1 MQTHQYRTNL
11 RCGACLEAIRPSFDR
26 EIGPGQWGVDLASPD
41 KVLTV
46 PEGVPPARVV
56 ALLEQAGYKS
66 LGEVEP
72 GADQW
77 AHAHRSPGPA
87 ALPEEEKPVTY
98 YPLALLILFLL
109 AGTALIQLRL
119 GQFDGVRAMA
129 DFMGL
134 FFVAFG
140 FFKLLDLPGF
150 ASTYQGYDLI
160 ARRFPAWGYVYPFVE
175 VSLGAAYL
183 LGWQPLVVNL
193 VTLVLLSVGA
203 VGVLRAQLDQKK
215 IRCACLGTVF
225 NLPMTTVSLA
235 EDVVMAAMA
244 GIMLLM

>member
-11 RCGACLEAIRPSFDR
+11 RCGACLEIIRPSFDR

-46 PEGVPPARVV
+46 PEAVPAARVA
-56 ALLEQAGYKS
+56 ALLEQAGYRS
-66 LGEVEP
+66 LGEVEVAHQ
-72 GADQW
+72 GAD
-77 AHAHRSPGPA
+77 APRSPEAMP
-87 ALPEEEKPVTY
+87 PEEEKPVTY

-119 GQFDGVRAMA
+119 GKFDGVRAMA

-150 ASTYQGYDLI
+150 AATYQGYDLI

-175 VSLGAAYL
+175 VGLGVAYL
-183 LGWQPLVVNL
+183 LGWQPFVVNL

-203 VGVLRAQLDQKK
+203 VGVLRALLDQKK

-244 GIMLLM
+244 GVMLLM